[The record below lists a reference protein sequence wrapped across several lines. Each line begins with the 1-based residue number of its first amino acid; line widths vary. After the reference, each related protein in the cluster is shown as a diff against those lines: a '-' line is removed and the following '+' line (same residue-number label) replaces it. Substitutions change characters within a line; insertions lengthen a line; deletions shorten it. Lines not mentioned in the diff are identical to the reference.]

1 MDGVD
6 LDVLEGPEPS
16 AADHGADPG
25 VDLVPL
31 AGRVG
36 EGAVGLHVVAL
47 LVASAAAHE
56 AAAAAVGAAPDLTGG
71 DKDATRY
78 VGYNLYTQYDKGLE
92 LHVL

>member
-56 AAAAAVGAAPDLTGG
+56 AAAAAVGAAPDLIAG
-71 DKDATRY
+71 DKDRI
-78 VGYNLYTQYDKGLE
+78 GLYTQ
-92 LHVL
+92 VIM